1 MATPTAPSSRS
12 RRDFRLRAAGDPSAR
27 TLQPPGKSGGMSGSI
42 GVKTT
47 WLEQNSFNRVLLNTS
62 FNTKVPHAR
71 GQDEWS
77 WRLRGEEVDF
87 V

>member
-1 MATPTAPSSRS
+1 
-12 RRDFRLRAAGDPSAR
+12 
-27 TLQPPGKSGGMSGSI
+27 MSGSI

-47 WLEQNSFNRVLLNTS
+47 GLEQNGFNRVLLNTS
-62 FNTKVPHAR
+62 FNTKNAHAR
-71 GQDEWS
+71 SEDEWS

>member
-1 MATPTAPSSRS
+1 
-12 RRDFRLRAAGDPSAR
+12 
-27 TLQPPGKSGGMSGSI
+27 MSGST
-42 GVKTT
+42 GVKTIG
-47 WLEQNSFNRVLLNTS
+47 LEQNGFNRVLLNTS

-71 GQDEWS
+71 GEDEWS